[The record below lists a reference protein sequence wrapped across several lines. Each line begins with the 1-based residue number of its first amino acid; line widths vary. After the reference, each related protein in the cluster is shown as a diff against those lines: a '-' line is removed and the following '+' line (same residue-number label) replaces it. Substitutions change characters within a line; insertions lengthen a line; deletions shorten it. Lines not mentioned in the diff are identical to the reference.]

1 MRKCIGGFLDR
12 MFNPFV
18 IDMDTYRKLS
28 KLHLNQNLNL
38 NYVNEQ
44 IAKYSID
51 PNKVNLGILSKLT
64 FTEQS
69 SFSTLSKDDIFL
81 LLITFLLFSIIVFK
95 NLKMYSKFIGKIATK
110 TKKDLKE
117 TRKLFNYIL
126 GFIYIIYSVYMIKL
140 IFSDKQYILSSR
152 IVSIMT
158 YSLAGGSI
166 LLSFFSFLSD

>member
-1 MRKCIGGFLDR
+1 MIKSIGVFLDR

-18 IDMDTYRKLS
+18 IDMDIYGKLS

-81 LLITFLLFSIIVFK
+81 LLITLLLFFIIIFK
-95 NLKMYSKFIGKIATK
+95 NLKFYDKIIGKIAKK
-110 TKKDLKE
+110 TKKDINE

-126 GFIYIIYSVYMIKL
+126 GFIYIIYSIYMIKL

-152 IVSIMT
+152 IVAIMT
-158 YSLAGGSI
+158 YGLAGGSI
-166 LLSFFSFLSD
+166 FLSLFNFLIV